1 VAVLVMVRDRVEDGR
16 TEMRRIAVPLA
27 LAGVLAISGC
37 QGMNAD
43 TGGRAAGGAAVGA
56 AGGAVIGAL
65 TGNWGT
71 GAAIGALAGSAG
83 GLLYDQ
89 HEKAQGN

>member
-1 VAVLVMVRDRVEDGR
+1 
-16 TEMRRIAVPLA
+16 MRRIAVPVA
-27 LAGVLAISGC
+27 LAGVIALSGC
-37 QGMNAD
+37 QGMNSD
-43 TGGRAAGGAAVGA
+43 TTGRTVGGAAVGA

-89 HEKAQGN
+89 YKKGEGQ

>member
-1 VAVLVMVRDRVEDGR
+1 
-16 TEMRRIAVPLA
+16 MRRIAVSLTM
-27 LAGVLAISGC
+27 AGVLALGGC
-37 QGMNAD
+37 QGMDAD
-43 TGGRAAGGAAVGA
+43 TGGRTVGGAAVGA

-71 GAAIGALAGSAG
+71 GAAIGALAGSTG

-89 HEKAQGN
+89 YEKGEGN

>member
-1 VAVLVMVRDRVEDGR
+1 
-16 TEMRRIAVPLA
+16 MRRIALPFVLSGVVA
-27 LAGVLAISGC
+27 LGAC
-37 QGMNAD
+37 QDMNAD
-43 TGGRAAGGAAVGA
+43 TSGRTVGGAAIGA

-71 GAAIGALAGSAG
+71 GAAIGALAGGTG

-89 HEKAQGN
+89 YKKREG

>member
-1 VAVLVMVRDRVEDGR
+1 
-16 TEMRRIAVPLA
+16 MRKLTLPLAMAGLLA
-27 LAGVLAISGC
+27 LAGC

-43 TGGRAAGGAAVGA
+43 TGGRAVGGAAVGA

-71 GAAIGALAGSAG
+71 GAAIGALAGGASG
-83 GLLYDQ
+83 VIYDQ
-89 HEKAQGN
+89 YKKGEGQ